1 MPLRVSLF
9 TTLLQRLVP
18 LYFIVA
24 AGFFAGRKLK
34 VDRDSI
40 AKLTIY
46 LVSPIVVFTNVSQID
61 LKPEFLAV
69 PFAFAVVCSTIAVG
83 FLRLAR
89 AGGKSLGLEGPTGN
103 LLAFTSG
110 DANTGYF
117 GLPVAMMLFGQEIA
131 GVYLLFCL
139 GFLLYENSVGFYI
152 LARGNATTREAFL
165 RLAKLPAFYAF
176 VFAILASLLR
186 MKITGVYSDFSGFF
200 RGAYTVLGMMLVG
213 LGVAELRSFRFD
225 WKFVSM
231 TFLAKFFV
239 WPVLVGAFVLLD
251 RCQFHLY
258 EERAHQMMLLIACTP
273 LAANTVGFA
282 TLLKIEPEKAGVAVL
297 LSTFF
302 ALVFIPFVVGCVF

>member
-1 MPLRVSLF
+1 MPLSMSLF
-9 TTLLQRLVP
+9 CTLLQRLVP
-18 LYFIVA
+18 LYLIVA

-40 AKLTIY
+40 AKLAIY

-61 LKPEFLAV
+61 LKPEYLAV
-69 PFAFAVVCSTIAVG
+69 PFAFALLCSAISVG
-83 FLRLAR
+83 FLTIVRT
-89 AGGKSLGLEGPTGN
+89 GGKRLGLAGPAGN
-103 LLAFTSG
+103 LLAFTAG

-117 GLPVAMMLFGQEIA
+117 GLPVAMMLFGQEVT

-139 GFLLYENSVGFYI
+139 GFILYENSVGFYI
-152 LARGNATTREAFL
+152 LARGNATAKEAFL
-165 RLAKLPAFYAF
+165 RLAKLPALHAF
-176 VFAILASLLR
+176 VFAILANLFKL
-186 MKITGVYSDFSGFF
+186 KITGVYSDFSGFF
-200 RGAYTVLGMMLVG
+200 RGTYSVLGMMLVG

-231 TFLAKFFV
+231 TFLAKFLV
-239 WPVLVGAFVLLD
+239 WPAIVGAFVLFD
-251 RCQFHLY
+251 RSQFHLY
-258 EERAHQMMLLIACTP
+258 EERTHQMMILIACTP

-302 ALVFIPFVVGCVF
+302 ALLFIPLVVAWAF